1 MDNGAVADTLMSALT
16 RVQTALAP
24 PPDTAG
30 DAEYAAQVEDDLNME
45 EWHSTCD
52 AALAAFLAQCDPTE
66 GDAALAASLA
76 PPDTTG
82 DAAFAASL
90 APQVSS
96 LVDPR
101 ALRPRFHSRAIA
113 SVRCVRLTPISALR
127 TTSVKSNQQQQ
138 KSSASCGGW

>member
-101 ALRPRFHSRAIA
+101 ALRPRYDHDHD
-113 SVRCVRLTPISALR
+113 LTAVHDHVHEARSPQCTFGAD
-127 TTSVKSNQQQQ
+127 
-138 KSSASCGGW
+138 SSGLQRRRRWWLVG